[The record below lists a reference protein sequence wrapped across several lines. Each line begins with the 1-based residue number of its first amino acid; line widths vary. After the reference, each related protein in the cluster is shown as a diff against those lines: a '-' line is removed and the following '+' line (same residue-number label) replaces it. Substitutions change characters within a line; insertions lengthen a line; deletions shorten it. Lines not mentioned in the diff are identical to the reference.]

1 MPATCTVSG
10 TDRSTVQYIESSNGE
25 ELVACKTLRTPI
37 SGFGPLD
44 LGTAR
49 GIGDQWISRTSVALF
64 TFERRYG

>member
-1 MPATCTVSG
+1 MSATCTVSG
-10 TDRSTVQYIESSNGE
+10 TDRSIVQYIESSNGE

-37 SGFGPLD
+37 SGFGLD

-49 GIGDQWISRTSVALF
+49 GIGDQWISRSSVALF